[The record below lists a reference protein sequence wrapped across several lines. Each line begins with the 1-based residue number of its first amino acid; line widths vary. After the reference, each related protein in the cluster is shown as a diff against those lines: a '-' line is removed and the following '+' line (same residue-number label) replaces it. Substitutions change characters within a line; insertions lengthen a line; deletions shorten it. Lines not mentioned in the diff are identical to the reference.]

1 MTLGSQNQMEDAKNA
16 SQLTFNLSRRKSN
29 KTPRLL
35 RRNVENV
42 PKIEKVATV
51 STLLLVLLYEPY
63 TVISAPVS
71 VISATVWNISL
82 VHFYEPYRVISASV

>member
-1 MTLGSQNQMEDAKNA
+1 MEDAKNA
-16 SQLTFNLSRRKSN
+16 SQLTFNFSPRKSN

-51 STLLLVLLYEPY
+51 WTLLLVLLYEPY
-63 TVISAPVS
+63 TVIS
-71 VISATVWNISL
+71 TL
-82 VHFYEPYRVISASV
+82 FE